1 MTLVMAAAAFLAKLA
16 ADQRR
21 AAWSSAQ
28 TAPGDLNKRDIT
40 SPNRQAA

>member
-21 AAWSSAQ
+21 ATWTRAEPELGD
-28 TAPGDLNKRDIT
+28 PGKRDKT
-40 SPNRQAA
+40 SPKRRAA